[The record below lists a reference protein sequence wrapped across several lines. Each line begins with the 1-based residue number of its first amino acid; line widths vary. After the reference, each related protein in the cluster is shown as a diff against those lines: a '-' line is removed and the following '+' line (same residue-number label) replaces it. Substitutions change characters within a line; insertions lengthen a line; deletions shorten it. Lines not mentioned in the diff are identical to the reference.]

1 MMATTTQIL
10 KAIKSRLYGMKEE
23 AKLRQ
28 RPGLKQQIE
37 ELQHLVEMLEA
48 HVADA

>member
-1 MMATTTQIL
+1 MMATTAQIL
-10 KAIKSRLYGMKEE
+10 TAIKSRLYGMKEE
-23 AKLRQ
+23 ANLRH
-28 RPGLKQQIE
+28 RPGLKQQVE